1 MPDLLLELFSEE
13 IPARMQAKAADDL
26 RRMVTDKL
34 VAEGL
39 VYEGAK
45 AFATPRRL
53 ALTVHGIPARQPDLK
68 TERRGPKIGAPDA
81 AVQGFLKATGLKS
94 LDEAKIQRDPKGD
107 FYIGLIEK
115 PGRDA
120 IDVLAEILPVI
131 IRTFPWPKSMRWG
144 ARSGKPGS
152 LNWVRPL
159 HTITA
164 TFGLETEEPDVVKFE
179 VDGIEAGQ
187 TTYGHRFMAPA
198 AISVRRFE
206 DYEAKLKAAKVILD
220 PQARKDI
227 IFADAKELTF
237 AQGFE
242 LVEDQVLLDEVS
254 GLVEWPVVMMGSFE
268 AEYLAIPDEVIRATI
283 RNNQKCFV
291 VKDPKTGKL
300 TNKFVLT
307 ANIEA
312 TDGGKVIVSGNE
324 RVIRPRLS
332 DAKFFYETDL
342 KTKLE
347 DRLPKFEQ
355 IVFQE
360 KLGTQA
366 ARIKRIELLAAEIA
380 PLVGADVAKA
390 TRAAHLAKAD
400 LLTEVVGEFPE
411 VQGLMGKYYAL
422 AQGEDASVAAA
433 CEEHYKP
440 QGPADRVPTDPVSV
454 AVALADKIDT
464 LVGFWAI
471 DEKPTGSK
479 DPYALR
485 RAALGVIRLIAEN
498 ALRLSLMKVAASAL
512 AGLSVKPAD
521 AQKLPIDL
529 LAFFADRLKVQLR
542 EQGARHD
549 LVDAVFALGGQDD
562 LLMIVR
568 RVEALGKF
576 LESDDG
582 RNLLAGTKRAGNI
595 LSIEEKKDKRTF
607 DGAPDAALYGLA
619 EEKALA
625 KAIGEVKTEASAA
638 VAKEDF
644 AAAMS
649 AMAKLRPPVDAFFEK
664 VRVNDDDAK
673 VRENR
678 LKLLNEIRSAT
689 RAVADFSKIQD

>member
-26 RRMVTDKL
+26 RRLVTEKL

-68 TERRGPKIGAPDA
+68 TERRGPKVGGPDA

-107 FYIGLIEK
+107 FYIALIEK
-115 PGRDA
+115 AGRDA

-152 LNWVRPL
+152 LSWVRPL
-159 HTITA
+159 HAIIA
-164 TFGLETEEPDVVKFE
+164 TFGPETEEPDIVKFE
-179 VDGIEAGQ
+179 VDGIATGQ

-268 AEYLAIPDEVIRATI
+268 AEYLKIPDEVIRATI

-312 TDGGKVIVSGNE
+312 SDGGKVIVSGNE

-355 IVFQE
+355 IVFHE

-366 ARIKRIELLAAEIA
+366 DRIRRIEALATYIA
-380 PLVGADVAKA
+380 PFVGANVTKA
-390 TRAAHLAKAD
+390 RRAARLAKAD

-411 VQGLMGKYYAL
+411 LQGLMGKYYAR
-422 AQGEDASVAAA
+422 AQGEDESVAAA

-440 QGPADRVPTDPVSV
+440 QGPSDRVPTDPVSI
-454 AVALADKIDT
+454 AVALADKVDM
-464 LVGFWAI
+464 LVGFWSI

-485 RAALGVIRLIAEN
+485 RAALGVIRLIVEN
-498 ALRLSLMKVAASAL
+498 NLRIKFSDLTEFAYDLIVSNQVAR
-512 AGLSVKPAD
+512 
-521 AQKLPIDL
+521 AQKEI
-529 LAFFADRLKVQLR
+529 VS
-542 EQGARHD
+542 
-549 LVDAVFALGGQDD
+549 
-562 LLMIVR
+562 IVR
-568 RVEALGKF
+568 HR
-576 LESDDG
+576 ESDE
-582 RNLLAGTKRAGNI
+582 RATIANAFTALQKKLPTARLL
-595 LSIEEKKDKRTF
+595 IE
-607 DGAPDAALYGLA
+607 
-619 EEKALA
+619 A
-625 KAIGEVKTEASAA
+625 KAGGGSGGPHHEGQQEHSSFRD
-638 VAKEDF
+638 EG
-644 AAAMS
+644 
-649 AMAKLRPPVDAFFEK
+649 
-664 VRVNDDDAK
+664 
-673 VRENR
+673 
-678 LKLLNEIRSAT
+678 
-689 RAVADFSKIQD
+689 